1 MTDDVSEQHAK
12 EFFETYGRAMLAWQY
27 VEDSLFLIFSTLV
40 RGRDHHIVSAVYHA
54 IVNLNSKLDMITEA
68 MQVAF
73 PETPLFLE
81 WEKLEK
87 AIRSHARNRNI
98 LAHFTLLGSIPKE
111 AEDAVTLRLARSMYD
126 ARHKAHLEPDIKQI
140 AAWDASFGN
149 LGDKVDAF
157 RRKLADTQSGV

>member
-73 PETPLFLE
+73 LKRRCSWNGRNLKKRLE
-81 WEKLEK
+81 ATRE
-87 AIRSHARNRNI
+87 
-98 LAHFTLLGSIPKE
+98 
-111 AEDAVTLRLARSMYD
+111 
-126 ARHKAHLEPDIKQI
+126 I
-140 AAWDASFGN
+140 ATF
-149 LGDKVDAF
+149 
-157 RRKLADTQSGV
+157 